1 MIGPFSECIVAMR
14 TPAEVAFMP
23 GNFLLDCQVPRFLR
37 QAGRAHDEITDLL
50 QVFLRI
56 GNEYI
61 NAPLT
66 AETVFLTLITACCR
80 LVLADLQPYQ

>member
-14 TPAEVAFMP
+14 TPAEVDFMP
-23 GNFLLDCQVPRFLR
+23 GNFFLDCQVPGFLR
-37 QAGRAHDEITDLL
+37 QAGRAHDEIADLL

-56 GNEYI
+56 GNEHI

-66 AETVFLTLITACCR
+66 AEMVFLTLITACCS
-80 LVLADLQPYQ
+80 LVFADLQPYQ